1 MTNDGHLV
9 DCIQENGK
17 KNSLKGKKNISLDMC
32 EFLVVFTSF
41 CRGKRTSDRL
51 LLYSSDAA
59 NSQYTRMD
67 SSDVAS
73 C

>member
-1 MTNDGHLV
+1 MMVTWSIAYKRTV
-9 DCIQENGK
+9 K
-17 KNSLKGKKNISLDMC
+17 KLFKRKKKISLDMC